1 MVHSTTIRDSLF
13 AVAFGI
19 LALAPSQVRATPA
32 RLSFRSVFAGV
43 ASDGEHCVWEGSV
56 EGAASGSLTLAL
68 RQVEDPLS
76 AANPVWHVN
85 SRWSVRDTRGVRS
98 FTADLEGMIDWKA
111 RDVRLAGVITN
122 GWAKGAWVEVTGRLT
137 AGDLAGAV
145 TISPAVA
152 HR

>member
-1 MVHSTTIRDSLF
+1 MVHSMMIRDSLF

-19 LALAPSQVRATPA
+19 LALAPSHTGATPA

-43 ASDGEHCVWEGSV
+43 APDGEHCMWEGSV
-56 EGAASGSLTLAL
+56 EGAASGSLTVAL
-68 RQVEDPLS
+68 RQVEDPVA

-85 SRWSVRDTRGVRS
+85 SRWTVRDTRGARS

-111 RDVRLAGVITN
+111 GDVRLAGVIMN
-122 GWAKGAWVEVTGRLT
+122 GWAKGSWVEVTGRLT

-145 TISPAVA
+145 TIASAVA